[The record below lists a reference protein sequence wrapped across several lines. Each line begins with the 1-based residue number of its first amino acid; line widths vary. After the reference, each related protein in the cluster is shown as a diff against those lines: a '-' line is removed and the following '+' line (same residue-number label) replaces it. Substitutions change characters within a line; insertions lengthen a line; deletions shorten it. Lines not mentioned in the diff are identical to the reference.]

1 MKLTIVIPALN
12 EEKAIGSII
21 ERTLSARQHIIANSP
36 VSEVE
41 VIVISDGS
49 TDRTA
54 EIASSYDEIGLI
66 VFEQNRGYGAAI
78 KRGFDESSGDLVS
91 FLDADGTCDPNF
103 FAVLCKELVQE
114 HAAVA
119 LGSRLG
125 ADSKMPSVRRLGNR
139 FYAMVLSILS
149 NRVVT
154 DTASGMRV
162 IRRDILNQL
171 YPLPDGLNFTPAM
184 SARVLMD
191 DRLTI
196 VECPMQYDERIGESK
211 LHVIRDGFGFLR
223 TICEMTF
230 MWRPAKLLITAA
242 IACFA
247 LMLVLS
253 AHPFELWC
261 RVGTL
266 KEDMIFRLLFCSL
279 MGTVGFSFLSAG
291 VICDNLHRLWQG
303 NNQPRSFSLAILD
316 RCYSFLGYILLWI
329 PVMPILVWLVGRG
342 VWTRL
347 LHGYVDLHW
356 SRVVLA
362 GLIVFG
368 MLQMLITVQVVNLIR
383 FHIDRRLSRLTR
395 CRPTIIRKQ
404 VEPALASTSEVIANH
419 PPEMEP
425 AEVDTSEAHETLVP
439 QSQ

>member
-1 MKLTIVIPALN
+1 MKLSIVIPALN
-12 EEKAIGSII
+12 EEEAIGSTI
-21 ERTLSARQHIIANSP
+21 ERTLAARQYIVNHSP

-41 VIVISDGS
+41 IIVVSDGS
-49 TDRTA
+49 TDRTP
-54 EIASSYDEIGLI
+54 EIANSYDEIGVI

-78 KRGFDESSGDLVS
+78 KKGFEESSGDLVS
-91 FLDADGTCDPNF
+91 FLDGDGTCDPRF
-103 FAVLCKELVQE
+103 FATLCKVLVRE

-119 LGSRLG
+119 IGSRLG
-125 ADSKMPSVRRLGNR
+125 ADSKMPSIRRLGNR
-139 FYAMVLSILS
+139 FYAMILSVLS

-196 VECPMQYDERIGESK
+196 VECPMKYEERIGESK
-211 LHVIRDGFGFLR
+211 LHVLRDGFGFLR

-230 MWRPAKLLITAA
+230 MWQPAKLLITAA

-247 LMLVLS
+247 LVLVLS

-261 RVGTL
+261 RLGNL
-266 KEDMIFRLLFCSL
+266 QEDMIYRLLFCSL
-279 MGTVGFSFLSAG
+279 VGTIGFTMLSTG

-303 NNQPRSFSLAILD
+303 THQPRSFSLAILD
-316 RCYSFLGYILLWI
+316 RCYTFLGYILLWI
-329 PVMPILVWLVGRG
+329 PVTPLLLWLVGRG

-347 LHGYVDLHW
+347 LQGF
-356 SRVVLA
+356 VLQNP
-362 GLIVFG
+362 GQL
-368 MLQMLITVQVVNLIR
+368 
-383 FHIDRRLSRLTR
+383 
-395 CRPTIIRKQ
+395 
-404 VEPALASTSEVIANH
+404 
-419 PPEMEP
+419 
-425 AEVDTSEAHETLVP
+425 
-439 QSQ
+439 